1 MPKLYCALGLNDVK
15 GKNALQIILDDTLT
29 LPLGEGAQYRSLSA
43 VRDALLTYE
52 ITTLLASQQNT
63 DFFIKTG
70 AYHPKTGKGAANGTI
85 ALMEKRLFIGDES
98 YQVNVVY
105 DEINQ
110 LCLQSERS
118 DIAQSIAATISEVL
132 NISAE
137 KISTD
142 HIKGEIKIKIK
153 PSDLIA
159 KLRQRA
165 TCYEGINVFTDD
177 GRILLAERHEK
188 GLASAGGH
196 HSNKYSLKDVAYGL
210 QSEFGLKFKN
220 PSNLKQQVNVLSDV
234 KTISKTGIYVISASV
249 LEPTSEAVSNA
260 AKYKMD
266 VPFQADPE
274 EFVPGSE
281 VALTLVEMR
290 GRRFYDVMPLA
301 ELCQYQLEVLTN
313 YLKEYFPEEYQQI
326 ELKIDTCYDK
336 AVGAQVIH
344 KVPSSTFGQ
353 ITLTVIGK
361 LPEQLQCIFEEMALS
376 PAKIT
381 LNHSVY
387 LFDASPLAM
396 RNAIA
401 NLSETENIIMNLSK
415 TY

>member
-159 KLRQRA
+159 RLRQRA
-165 TCYEGINVFTDD
+165 TCYKGINVFTDD
-177 GRILLAERHEK
+177 GR
-188 GLASAGGH
+188 
-196 HSNKYSLKDVAYGL
+196 
-210 QSEFGLKFKN
+210 
-220 PSNLKQQVNVLSDV
+220 
-234 KTISKTGIYVISASV
+234 
-249 LEPTSEAVSNA
+249 
-260 AKYKMD
+260 
-266 VPFQADPE
+266 
-274 EFVPGSE
+274 
-281 VALTLVEMR
+281 
-290 GRRFYDVMPLA
+290 
-301 ELCQYQLEVLTN
+301 
-313 YLKEYFPEEYQQI
+313 EYFPEE
-326 ELKIDTCYDK
+326 C
-336 AVGAQVIH
+336 
-344 KVPSSTFGQ
+344 S
-353 ITLTVIGK
+353 K
-361 LPEQLQCIFEEMALS
+361 L
-376 PAKIT
+376 
-381 LNHSVY
+381 N
-387 LFDASPLAM
+387 
-396 RNAIA
+396 
-401 NLSETENIIMNLSK
+401 
-415 TY
+415 